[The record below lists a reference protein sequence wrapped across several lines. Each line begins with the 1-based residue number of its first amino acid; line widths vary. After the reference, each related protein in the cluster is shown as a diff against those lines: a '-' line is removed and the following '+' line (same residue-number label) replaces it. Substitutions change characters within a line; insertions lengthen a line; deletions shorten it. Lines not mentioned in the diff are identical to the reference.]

1 MPIRA
6 ALIVMFALGL
16 AGCGGGQTASTRA
29 YPALLPLE
37 QILSVPWPQR
47 RPTSG
52 LDARA
57 AALAA
62 RAAELRAQ

>member
-1 MPIRA
+1 MLIRA
-6 ALIVMFALGL
+6 ALIVTFALGL
-16 AGCGGGQTASTRA
+16 AGCGGGQDTPARA
-29 YPALLPLE
+29 YPALLPIE
-37 QILSVPWPQR
+37 QILSVPWPER

-62 RAAELRAQ
+62 RAAELRAE